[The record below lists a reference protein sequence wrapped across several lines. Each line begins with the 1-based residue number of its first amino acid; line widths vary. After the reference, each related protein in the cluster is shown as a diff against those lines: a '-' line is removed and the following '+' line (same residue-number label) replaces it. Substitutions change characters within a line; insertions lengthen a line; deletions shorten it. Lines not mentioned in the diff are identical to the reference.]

1 MTDDSL
7 RTVELSRIGLG
18 LYEAAN
24 PRGGR
29 LVFGS
34 GDGDQFTPVELLLV
48 AIAGCSA
55 ADVDYITAKRA
66 EPTRF
71 ELRMSGD
78 KVRDDS
84 GNHLTNLRLTFDVAF
99 PEGENGD
106 AARAVLPRAV
116 AQSHDRLCT
125 VSRTV
130 ELGTPIEVEIIEPDR

>member
-1 MTDDSL
+1 M

-71 ELRMSGD
+71 DLRMSGD

-106 AARAVLPRAV
+106 AARAVVPRAV